1 MQRRAIALGAL
12 LALAAVSTPARAQEV
27 VRPYSRRG
35 VYYFD
40 GAVVSRLAG
49 VGSRGAHASN
59 RLALDDD
66 HSVVT
71 VDRERRRIVFR
82 NTHRYGL
89 DDLVGCLLFL
99 GRGTTASGESV
110 PLGVHL
116 KIHKTRNRFHA
127 RLHPHPSVRDEIV
140 AATFEP
146 FEVVLSNGESETLA
160 LTPDGMRE
168 AVRDP
173 ALTARLAAIFLQ
185 VDDHLEGEVVH
196 PEKPGA
202 RLVDL
207 SIGFGSE
214 KVHLDVARVQLVS
227 KAAENAALIR
237 SGALPAMF
245 RHGSWE
251 LRIEAESPAIPPS
264 EFKRQMFLF
273 GLDDLGILDPL
284 KRRGLLRGE
293 TLVVGLDEGAGFVE
307 FDGAR
312 AEIAD
317 PADVARAYLE
327 FHFVGGVLSQ
337 QVSQLPTR
345 IR

>member
-1 MQRRAIALGAL
+1 MLRRALALGTL
-12 LALAAVSTPARAQEV
+12 LALTTVSASARAQDV
-27 VRPYSRRG
+27 ARQYRSRG
-35 VYYFD
+35 VHYFD
-40 GAVVSRLAG
+40 GAVASRLAG

-71 VDRERRRIVFR
+71 VDRERHRILFR

-127 RLHPHPSVRDEIV
+127 RLHPHPTVRDEIV

-146 FEVVLSNGESETLA
+146 FDVVLSNGENETLA
-160 LTPDGMRE
+160 LTPDGMRQ

-173 ALTARLAAIFLQ
+173 VLTARLAAIFLQ
-185 VDDHLEGEVVH
+185 VDDRLEGEVIQ

-214 KVHLDVARVQLVS
+214 KVNLDVARVQLVS
-227 KAAENAALIR
+227 RAAENAELIR

-245 RHGSWE
+245 RRGSWE

-264 EFKRQMFLF
+264 EFKRDLFLF
-273 GLDDLGILDPL
+273 GLDDLGILAPL

-293 TLVVGLDEGAGFVE
+293 TLVVGLDDGAGFVE

-312 AEIAD
+312 AEIAN

>member
-1 MQRRAIALGAL
+1 MLRRLIALGAL
-12 LALAAVSTPARAQEV
+12 SAWAAVPAPAPAEEAARQY
-27 VRPYSRRG
+27 RSRG

-49 VGSRGAHASN
+49 VGSRGAHATN
-59 RLALDDD
+59 RLVLDDD
-66 HSVVT
+66 RSVVT
-71 VDRERRRIVFR
+71 VDRERHRIVLR

-99 GRGTTASGESV
+99 GRGTTASGENV

-127 RLHPHPSVRDEIV
+127 RLHPHPTVRDEIV

-146 FEVVLSNGESETLA
+146 FEVVLSNGESETSA

-173 ALTARLAAIFLQ
+173 VLTARLASIFLQ
-185 VDDHLEGEVVH
+185 VEDRLEGQAIE

-214 KVHLDVARVQLVS
+214 KVNLDVARVQLVS
-227 KAAENAALIR
+227 KTPENAELIR

-245 RHGSWE
+245 RRGSWE
-251 LRIEAESPAIPPS
+251 LRIEAESPAILPS
-264 EFKRQMFLF
+264 EFKRDLFLF

-284 KRRGLLRGE
+284 KRRGLLHGE
-293 TLVVGLDEGAGFVE
+293 ALVVGLDDGVGFVE

-312 AEIAD
+312 AEIAN

-337 QVSQLPTR
+337 QVSRLPMR

>member
-1 MQRRAIALGAL
+1 MLRRVIALGAL
-12 LALAAVSTPARAQEV
+12 LAWTVVPAPARAQEAA
-27 VRPYSRRG
+27 RQYRGRG

-40 GAVVSRLAG
+40 GAVVSSLAG
-49 VGSRGAHASN
+49 VGSRGAHATN
-59 RLALDDD
+59 RLVLDDQ

-71 VDRERRRIVFR
+71 IDRERKRVVFR

-99 GRGTTASGESV
+99 GRGTTAAGENV

-116 KIHKTRNRFHA
+116 KIHKTRNRFQA
-127 RLHPHPSVRDEIV
+127 RLHPHPTVRDEIV
-140 AATFEP
+140 AARFEP

-173 ALTARLAAIFLQ
+173 VLTARLAAIFLQ
-185 VDDHLEGEVVH
+185 VDDRLEGEVIE

-214 KVHLDVARVQLVS
+214 QVNLDVARIQLVS
-227 KAAENAALIR
+227 KAAGNADLIR

-245 RHGSWE
+245 RRGSWE
-251 LRIEAESPAIPPS
+251 LRIEAESPAILPT
-264 EFKRQMFLF
+264 EFKRDLFLF
-273 GLDDLGILDPL
+273 GLDGLEILDPL
-284 KRRGLLRGE
+284 KRRGLLHGE
-293 TLVVGLDEGAGFVE
+293 TLVVGLDDGAGFVE
-307 FDGAR
+307 FEGAR
-312 AEIAD
+312 ADIAD

-327 FHFVGGVLSQ
+327 FHFVGGVLSR
-337 QVSQLPTR
+337 QVSRLPAR